1 MKLFAENT
9 GAVAFFLG
17 SSQASMFT
25 ANMYKKSTYPEST
38 TAYALA
44 ELGVS
49 MRVLFPLSHSRF
61 LSSHQLAMLR
71 CSQNSQRCLHQ
82 HVLLLI

>member
-49 MRVLFPLSHSRF
+49 MRVLFLCRILVFS
-61 LSSHQLAMLR
+61 LAISWP
-71 CSQNSQRCLHQ
+71 CCAA
-82 HVLLLI
+82 VKILLWQ